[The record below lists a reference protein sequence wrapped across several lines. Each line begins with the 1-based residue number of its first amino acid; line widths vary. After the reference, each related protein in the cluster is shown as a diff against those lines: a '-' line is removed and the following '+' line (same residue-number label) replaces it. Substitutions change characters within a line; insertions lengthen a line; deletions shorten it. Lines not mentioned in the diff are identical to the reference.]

1 MIEELNKD
9 REHLRRILQDGGVQ
23 APDGFSEMVRARVS
37 RVNPY
42 PSKNIFSDWMR
53 IAALYPLLLAIGGII
68 VSALE
73 IVSEIFP
80 RYVQQVKGVEQ
91 LCMNILTNQT
101 FLLVIV
107 AVLALWW
114 LDRLLERYTQYRQA
128 QLS

>member
-23 APDGFSEMVRARVS
+23 APDGFSEMVKARISDVK
-37 RVNPY
+37 PY
-42 PSKNIFSDWMR
+42 PSKNILSDWMR
-53 IAALYPLLLAIGGII
+53 IAALYPLLLAIAGII

-80 RYVQQVKGVEQ
+80 RYVQQVRAVEQ
-91 LCMNILTNQT
+91 LCMNMLTDQT